1 MILLQSASNPSTIV
15 NFLFIGGM
23 VVVFYFFMIRPQQ
36 QRQKEQ
42 KNFTDTLEQGDL
54 VVTTGGIH
62 GKVLSKEGNTVTI
75 EIDRGV
81 KMKCE
86 KSAIS
91 YELSK
96 ALKEKETKA

>member
-1 MILLQSASNPSTIV
+1 MILLQSAGLSPNII
-15 NFLFIGGM
+15 NLLFIGGM

-42 KNFTDTLEQGDL
+42 KNFSESLNQGDL

-75 EIDRGV
+75 EIDKGV

-96 ALKEKETKA
+96 AAQTPKA

>member
-1 MILLQSASNPSTIV
+1 MLLLQSSALSPNII
-15 NFLFIGGM
+15 NLLFIGGM

-36 QRQKEQ
+36 QRQKDQ
-42 KNFTDTLEQGDL
+42 KNFADGLSQGDA

-62 GKVLSKEGNTVTI
+62 GKVVNTENNLITI

-96 ALKEKETKA
+96 AAQGVTK

>member
-1 MILLQSASNPSTIV
+1 MILLQSAGLSPNVI
-15 NFLFIGGM
+15 NMIFIGGM

-42 KNFTDTLEQGDL
+42 KNFADNLAQGL
-54 VVTTGGIH
+54 SVVTTGGIH
-62 GKVLSKEGNTVTI
+62 GKVISTEGNIVTI
-75 EIDRGV
+75 EIDKGV
-81 KMKCE
+81 KMRCE

-96 ALKEKETKA
+96 ITTKS

>member
-1 MILLQSASNPSTIV
+1 MILLQSAGLSPNII
-15 NFLFIGGM
+15 NLLFIGGM

-42 KNFTDTLEQGDL
+42 KNFSDSLNQGDL

-75 EIDRGV
+75 EIDKGV

-96 ALKEKETKA
+96 AVQTPKA

>member
-1 MILLQSASNPSTIV
+1 MILLQSAGLSPNII
-15 NFLFIGGM
+15 NLLFIGGM

-42 KNFTDTLEQGDL
+42 KNFSESLNQGDL

-75 EIDRGV
+75 EIDKGV

-96 ALKEKETKA
+96 AVQTPKA

>member
-1 MILLQSASNPSTIV
+1 MILLQSSGISPNII
-15 NFLFIGGM
+15 NLLFIGGM

-42 KNFTDTLEQGDL
+42 KNFSDSLNQGDL

-75 EIDRGV
+75 EIDKGV

-96 ALKEKETKA
+96 AAQTAKA